1 MRSTMHQPL
10 LVSVISCLI
19 LRAQGICPTD
29 QFSCTTLDQYVP
41 INWRCD
47 GINDCRD
54 GSDEMD
60 CGSSTLT
67 SSQNPTTI
75 LPRIETT
82 RRSTT
87 LTSSQNP
94 TPTLPRIETTRR
106 STTFTSSQ
114 NPTTT
119 LPRIETTRRS
129 TTLTRTQNPTTIL
142 PRIETTRRSTT
153 STSSQNPTSI
163 LPRIETTTT
172 ITQNGRCLNETL
184 SFRGLQ
190 LTFPEGIIGN
200 NYVSMEMCGN
210 VSTNAGLPL
219 AHRDCGQGSSW
230 MEPQLNTCFSPEDA
244 LTEIQRIAGTTVTEE
259 NVEQVAKDLVVV
271 TFQIENSDE
280 TVVGKV
286 AESLESIV
294 DTNTSSPEVTNAF
307 IGTVNNLMNF
317 EAESLQTT
325 SSNKIISLLEQQIS
339 LVQQNQNNFT
349 EVQDKLAVV
358 AVKLDPQLAD
368 FITFFHEPDEDG
380 GSVTDGEL
388 HLMNAINT
396 SPRAN
401 RTSIFIHRD
410 VLQTAMEEKSNS
422 TDSTVPVSF
431 FLYSDS
437 SLFFQTVN
445 QSMDGAAHNSRLRSS
460 VASQVI
466 GANIEGSVVKNLPTE
481 YAVVASFP
489 NTTSELLNDTEFVFH
504 KMCVFWFVPEG
515 TDDGYWSEEGCNLT
529 EKMNYTIC
537 TCNHLTS
544 FAVLVGIGNIPPIAD
559 VFLTVVTW
567 VGSLLSVIGLLAC
580 TLLLLGVKS
589 LRAKEASKIHIN
601 LFLSLIAFYITFLAG
616 DLFFHNPLICRNL
629 ASTVHYFGLTTVCW
643 MSVEAVNMYFLFVKY
658 ERSTI
663 RHFVP
668 IACVLAY
675 GLPLIP
681 VLTVYFLPRPDK
693 YAHCFLPLGKPLY
706 FGFLLEV
713 FLLVIFN
720 TTLFIAVVRTVVFR
734 QFLST
739 NAQRNKKAEVIS
751 RIQQFVLFWIL
762 LGLSWI
768 FGFLSILP
776 KRKIN
781 AFVAL
786 FCIFTSLQG
795 VVFFIFF
802 CAKNPEVRE
811 GIRKAKSQLT
821 SQNETNMETL
831 QTETL

>member
-1 MRSTMHQPL
+1 MTLNIFYL
-10 LVSVISCLI
+10 LHISNCL
-19 LRAQGICPTD
+19 LYFPG
-29 QFSCTTLDQYVP
+29 
-41 INWRCD
+41 
-47 GINDCRD
+47 
-54 GSDEMD
+54 
-60 CGSSTLT
+60 
-67 SSQNPTTI
+67 
-75 LPRIETT
+75 
-82 RRSTT
+82 STT

-94 TPTLPRIETTRR
+94 TP
-106 STTFTSSQ
+106 
-114 NPTTT
+114 T

-142 PRIETTRRSTT
+142 PRIETTR
-153 STSSQNPTSI
+153 
-163 LPRIETTTT
+163 T
-172 ITQNGRCLNETL
+172 ITQNGRCLYEML

-200 NYVSMEMCGN
+200 NYVSIEMCGN
-210 VSTNAGLPL
+210 VLTNADLPL

-244 LTEIQRIAGTTVTEE
+244 LTEIQRIAG
-259 NVEQVAKDLVVV
+259 
-271 TFQIENSDE
+271 
-280 TVVGKV
+280 
-286 AESLESIV
+286 
-294 DTNTSSPEVTNAF
+294 VTNAF

-339 LVQQNQNNFT
+339 LVQQNQENFT
-349 EVQDKLAVV
+349 EVQDKLAVI

-368 FITFFHEPDEDG
+368 FISFFHEPDEEG
-380 GSVTDGEL
+380 ESLTDGEL
-388 HLMNAINT
+388 HLTNAINT
-396 SPRAN
+396 SPREN
-401 RTSIFIHRD
+401 RTSIFIHGD
-410 VLQTAMEEKSNS
+410 VLNTAMEEKSNS

-466 GANIEGSVVKNLPTE
+466 GANIEGYVVKNLPTE

-559 VFLTVVTW
+559 VFLTVITW

-589 LRAKEASKIHIN
+589 LRAKQASKIHIN

-616 DLFFHNPLICRNL
+616 DLFSHDPLICKNL

-668 IACVLAY
+668 IACVIAY

-681 VLTVYFLPRPDK
+681 VLTVYFLPRPDE